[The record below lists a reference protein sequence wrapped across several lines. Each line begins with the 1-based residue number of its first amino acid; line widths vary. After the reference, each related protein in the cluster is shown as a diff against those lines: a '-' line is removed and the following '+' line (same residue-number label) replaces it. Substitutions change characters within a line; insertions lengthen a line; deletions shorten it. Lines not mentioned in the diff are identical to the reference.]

1 MLVAED
7 KLDDGNPIVLQVTI
21 NVDEV
26 SSVHIFAKSISM
38 LHVVF

>member
-21 NVDEV
+21 NDDEV
-26 SSVHIFAKSISM
+26 SSIHIFTEGIFSVYA
-38 LHVVF
+38 